1 MTDGETD
8 GLAATAGTSEI
19 LGEWGCPAA
28 YIREYDPI
36 APWERAS
43 IAEASG
49 AANWYWEM
57 DAALHAM
64 VRARDGAAI
73 REWAASEEWERI
85 ARDTGE
91 EEGVEQ
97 YCRDVRDAL
106 TSLADSLE
114 AGEVSA

>member
-1 MTDGETD
+1 MTDGQD
-8 GLAATAGTSEI
+8 GQAATAGTSEI
-19 LGEWGCPAA
+19 LSEWGCPAA

-36 APWERAS
+36 ALWEQAS
-43 IAEASG
+43 IAEVSA

-57 DAALHAM
+57 DAALRAM
-64 VRARDGAAI
+64 VVARDGVAI
-73 REWAASEEWERI
+73 REWAASDVWERI

-91 EEGVEQ
+91 EEGVEE